1 MAEHVYARIVGS
13 RIRSQLAYPRSFAL
27 DVAGQGLVQAGELVV
42 ILAVFAQVRAIGG
55 FARDEVLLMY
65 ALSGIAFG
73 LADMVVGQLDELPTW
88 IRTGTFD
95 VLLTRPLSTFL
106 QVLTGDVQLR
116 RLGRALVSAGVL
128 VVVLV
133 QGGIA
138 VTPLVAALLV
148 LTPLTGAVIIGSI
161 WVATCAVSFWIVEG
175 RELANA
181 FTYGST
187 ISTAYPITIF
197 APWLRT
203 LFCFLVPGA
212 FVAYYPALAIL
223 GRADPLGLP
232 AALPY
237 LTPLVAVAAAG
248 VAALVW
254 RAGVRRYTGT
264 GS

>member
-1 MAEHVYARIVGS
+1 VAELLYARIVAS

-27 DVAGQGLVQAGELVV
+27 DVVGQALVQAGELVV
-42 ILAVFAQVRAIGG
+42 ILAVFAQVDALGG

-73 LADMVVGQLDELPTW
+73 LADMFVGQLDELPTW

-106 QVLTGDVQLR
+106 QLLTSDLQLR

-128 VVVLV
+128 AVVLA
-133 QGGIA
+133 QGSLA
-138 VTPLVAALLV
+138 ATPLVVALLV
-148 LTPLTGAVIIGSI
+148 VTPITGAVIIGAV

-187 ISTAYPITIF
+187 ITTAYPITIF

-212 FVAYYPALAIL
+212 FVAYFPALAIL
-223 GRADPLGLP
+223 GRPDPLGLP
-232 AALPY
+232 PALPY
-237 LTPLVAVAAAG
+237 VTPLVAVAAAG
-248 VAALVW
+248 IAALVW
-254 RAGVRRYTGT
+254 RAGVRHYTGT

>member
-1 MAEHVYARIVGS
+1 MAEKVYARIVGS

-27 DVAGQGLVQAGELVV
+27 DVFGQALAQAGELVV
-42 ILAVFAQVRAIGG
+42 ILAVFSQVDALGG

-73 LADMVVGQLDELPTW
+73 LADMLVGQLDELPTW

-106 QVLTGDVQLR
+106 QLLTSDVQLR

-133 QGGIA
+133 QGEVV
-138 VTPLVAALLV
+138 VTPLVVALLV
-148 LTPLTGAVIIGSI
+148 VTPLTGAVIIGSV

-187 ISTAYPITIF
+187 ITTAYPITIF

-212 FVAYYPALAIL
+212 FVAYYPTLAIL
-223 GRADPLGLP
+223 GRPDPLGLP

-237 LTPLVAVAAAG
+237 LTPLVAVAVAG
-248 VAALVW
+248 IAALVW

>member
-1 MAEHVYARIVGS
+1 VYARIVGS

-27 DVAGQGLVQAGELVV
+27 DVAGQALVQAGELVV
-42 ILAVFAQVRAIGG
+42 ILAVFAQVQALGG

-133 QGGIA
+133 QDGIA
-138 VTPLVAALLV
+138 MTPLAGALLV

-212 FVAYYPALAIL
+212 FVAYYPALAVL

>member
-1 MAEHVYARIVGS
+1 VYARIVGS

-27 DVAGQGLVQAGELVV
+27 DVAGQALVQAGELVV
-42 ILAVFAQVRAIGG
+42 ILAVFAQVQALGG

-138 VTPLVAALLV
+138 VTPLAGALLV
-148 LTPLTGAVIIGSI
+148 LTPITGAVIIGSI

-212 FVAYYPALAIL
+212 FVAYYPALAVL

>member
-1 MAEHVYARIVGS
+1 MGEHVYARIVRS

-27 DVAGQGLVQAGELVV
+27 DVLGQALVQAGELVV
-42 ILAVFAQVRAIGG
+42 ILAVFAQVDALGG

-73 LADMVVGQLDELPTW
+73 LADMLVGQLDELPTW

-95 VLLTRPLSTFL
+95 VLLTRPLSAFL
-106 QVLTGDVQLR
+106 QFVTSDVQLR
-116 RLGRALVSAGVL
+116 RMGRVLLSTGVL
-128 VVVLV
+128 VAVLA

-138 VTPLVAALLV
+138 ATPAVVALLIA
-148 LTPLTGAVIIGSI
+148 TPLTGAVIIGSI

-175 RELANA
+175 RELANS

-187 ISTAYPITIF
+187 ITTAYPVTIF

-203 LFCFLVPGA
+203 LFCFVVPGA
-212 FVAYYPALAIL
+212 FVAYYPTLAIL
-223 GRADPLGLP
+223 GRPDPLGLP

-237 LTPLVAVAAAG
+237 ATPLVAVAAAG
-248 VAALVW
+248 IAVLVW
-254 RAGVRRYTGT
+254 RAGIRRYTGT